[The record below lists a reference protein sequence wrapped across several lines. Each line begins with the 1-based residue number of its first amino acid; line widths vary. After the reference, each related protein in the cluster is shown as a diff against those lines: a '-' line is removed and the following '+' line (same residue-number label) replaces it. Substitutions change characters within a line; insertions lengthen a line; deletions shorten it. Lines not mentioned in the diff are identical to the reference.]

1 VGLWWKIIFL
11 DVAWPLLGRVRAE
24 CRACK
29 ISEKLRGI
37 KGERKSTVVF
47 KPLINSRIMK
57 FTLLSTVLAL
67 LFSFGSSAIGADITS
82 KDSKP
87 TSKYS
92 MEAKANNSARLVTE
106 MSSMGP
112 WPKNNFANR
121 NLLERRTS
129 TEQRILFLRLKRQA
143 GDGSL
148 TLSKYQF
155 GYGTIMD
162 GDSGTTTCSNGA
174 AWEGPNCVYVKYCM
188 NF

>member
-1 VGLWWKIIFL
+1 M
-11 DVAWPLLGRVRAE
+11 
-24 CRACK
+24 
-29 ISEKLRGI
+29 
-37 KGERKSTVVF
+37 
-47 KPLINSRIMK
+47 NSRIMK
-57 FTLLSTVLAL
+57 FTLLSMVLAL
-67 LFSFGSSAIGADITS
+67 LLSFEISSALGADLNS
-82 KDSKP
+82 KDSP
-87 TSKYS
+87 PAWKYS
-92 MEAKANNSARLVTE
+92 MDTKANNSSRLVTE

-121 NLLERRTS
+121 NLLQSRGS
-129 TEQRILFLRLKRQA
+129 TEQKILFLRLKRQA

-162 GDSGTTTCSNGA
+162 GDSGTITCSNGA